1 MNTLLIHG
9 CRSGRLRPS
18 AVISY
23 FRQKAE
29 LMSGAALAAVIVLA
43 AATALPAATAHG
55 ATPQNGNGNQTWK
68 INIKNADLKEFVAQ
82 VAAITGKTFVVDP
95 RVKGNVTVISST
107 SMDQDAVYAL
117 FLSVLRVHNFI
128 AMPSGDVI
136 RITPNAQGKQTPGPV
151 GSLGDIAPEEL
162 VTRVIAAQNVD
173 SAELVKILRPLMAQY
188 GHLAA
193 VAEPNI
199 VIVSDHANNIR
210 RLMAIIEEI
219 DVADE
224 DEIVLVQLEHTWVGT
239 VVAMLERVAPDQI
252 GQGAAGPQR
261 INLVANER
269 NNSLVVRG
277 KSRPVAEILK
287 IIAKLDQPAT
297 NTGSTRVFY
306 LSFGDAP
313 TISEVLNG
321 ILTNQSEEEGA
332 QDTQIQADES
342 LNAIVVRADRS
353 RITEIEEIIE
363 KLDVRRAQVLI
374 EAAVVEVSMTDTRD
388 LGIDFAAVDQ
398 SGDPNT
404 AVPLVTSPLTGAIQ
418 SLIAGATDEEGEQ
431 DLLRG
436 LVSLDEPTLGVAQI
450 DMNGVTFAA
459 TIQALQTNS
468 NANLLSTPSILT
480 LDNEEAKIVVGNEV
494 PFRTGSFSTTGD
506 GSQNPFTTI
515 QREDVGLQLTVTPH
529 VHDGETVR
537 LEVSQEITNIVPEA
551 PIGNAGFS
559 DVVTSKRTIETAV
572 LADDGQTIV
581 LGGLIQDDVT
591 INDNKVPFLGDIPA
605 LGWLFRSESKSNTKR
620 NLLIFLRP
628 SVIRDNAGADSI
640 TQRKYDEI
648 WEVDIIIPGAAE
660 TPGKPADIFGGRN

>member
-1 MNTLLIHG
+1 MNTLLNHG
-9 CRSGRLRPS
+9 RRCGRRWPT
-18 AVISY
+18 AVASSLFALGTIS
-23 FRQKAE
+23 
-29 LMSGAALAAVIVLA
+29 LLAASLLTSA
-43 AATALPAATAHG
+43 PTFAATAD
-55 ATPQNGNGNQTWK
+55 NGNGTQTWK

-136 RITPNAQGKQTPGPV
+136 RITPNAQGKQTPGPD
-151 GSLGDIAPEEL
+151 GALGEIAPEEL

-224 DEIVLVQLEHTWVGT
+224 DEIVLVQLDHTWVGT

-261 INLVANER
+261 INIVANER

-306 LSFGDAP
+306 LSYGDAP
-313 TISEVLNG
+313 SIAEVLNG
-321 ILTNQSEEEGA
+321 ILTNQTGEEGG

-388 LGIDFAAVDQ
+388 LGVDFAAVDQ
-398 SGDPNT
+398 SGSDNSS
-404 AVPLVTSPLTGAIQ
+404 VPLVTSPLTGAIQ
-418 SLIAGATDEEGEQ
+418 SLIAGAEDDEGNV

-436 LVSLDEPTLGVAQI
+436 LVSLNEPTLGVAQI

-572 LADDGQTIV
+572 LADDQQTII

-591 INDNKVPFLGDIPA
+591 INDNKVPFLGSIPA
-605 LGWLFRSESKSNTKR
+605 LGWLFRSESRSNTKR

-628 SVIRDNAGADSI
+628 SVIRDKAGADSI

-648 WEVDIIIPGAAE
+648 WEVDIIIPGAGE
-660 TPGKPADIFGGRN
+660 SPGAPADLFDGRN